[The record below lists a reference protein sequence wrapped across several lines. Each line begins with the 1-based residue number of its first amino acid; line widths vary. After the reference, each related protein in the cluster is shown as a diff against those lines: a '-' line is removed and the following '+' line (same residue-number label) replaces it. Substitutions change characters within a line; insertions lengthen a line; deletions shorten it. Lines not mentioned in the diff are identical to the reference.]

1 MSGEYKR
8 LAAVDGLSTDAYGAE
23 SLSDGIRTAITE
35 CVEAISAFADSA
47 GMSGDLDAAIR
58 QWIGEFSQRLATMK
72 SEFEANT
79 AQERSARSAMA
90 TARSGFSRLATD
102 AMIESEAQSIANGPD
117 VEVGGQTVSARVYA
131 DELKRRRYAERD
143 RAAGTILTTMNS
155 AVSSCA
161 QSVTW
166 GGEWREDTTPDSGAG
181 AGYTGSR
188 SAGFASTASAGAVV
202 SSAAVNTARLA
213 GAGVGGAVLS
223 TKSTQS
229 LTPGVP
235 VNWTRP
241 APGAVG
247 SASNPITDPARLARI
262 DLLRTPVN
270 QRMTADG
277 PVGGHLPPSTTN
289 IDDPRWRAY
298 TGYAPTTASG
308 AQHASAAGLVGGMLG
323 LGGSALAA
331 RGLGGA
337 STFIT
342 GTASGSALAPS
353 VASTGLLSARAAT
366 APGSASASALSG
378 SALSARGAAGAALG
392 SNVPASAAGTAAG
405 SGAQA
410 GAASQAASGRATAR
424 GAGAYGPAGAS
435 RSEDRKRRGRS
446 RIGYEVLRLNEDEAA
461 APIDPSPLASGT
473 ASDLAPLDREESDQ
487 W

>member
-1 MSGEYKR
+1 
-8 LAAVDGLSTDAYGAE
+8 
-23 SLSDGIRTAITE
+23 
-35 CVEAISAFADSA
+35 
-47 GMSGDLDAAIR
+47 
-58 QWIGEFSQRLATMK
+58 
-72 SEFEANT
+72 
-79 AQERSARSAMA
+79 
-90 TARSGFSRLATD
+90 
-102 AMIESEAQSIANGPD
+102 
-117 VEVGGQTVSARVYA
+117 
-131 DELKRRRYAERD
+131 
-143 RAAGTILTTMNS
+143 
-155 AVSSCA
+155 
-161 QSVTW
+161 
-166 GGEWREDTTPDSGAG
+166 
-181 AGYTGSR
+181 
-188 SAGFASTASAGAVV
+188 
-202 SSAAVNTARLA
+202 
-213 GAGVGGAVLS
+213 
-223 TKSTQS
+223 
-229 LTPGVP
+229 
-235 VNWTRP
+235 
-241 APGAVG
+241 
-247 SASNPITDPARLARI
+247 
-262 DLLRTPVN
+262 
-270 QRMTADG
+270 MTADG

-405 SGAQA
+405 SGARGPMLSGAQA